1 VIWLTNKQFG
11 FLPGRSTMDAII
23 EVLDDWN
30 FAKDQKRAIIAIFFD
45 FAKAFDMVNHELL
58 LEKLVALNLPG
69 WLTSWIAAFLTDRKQ
84 RVVYNKTTTEWKNV
98 EAGVIQGSVLGPI
111 LFILFLSDINKYFPD
126 GVTFEKYADDI
137 LAYIIY
143 DKSAGDLPQQIA
155 DGVQRWCAD
164 NQMRLN
170 PSKCEVLAIPS
181 PHSEPTIPIILNGA
195 QLNFV
200 TTYKYLGFNVNKE
213 LDCIQQW
220 ARVQKIIGPS
230 IHLIKELKQLGF
242 REEILI
248 TVYRAYVVSHFIYSA
263 PMLSTAS
270 RLAKLEM
277 TSFQNKML
285 RIINIQPDAA
295 LIKYNLLPI
304 TDQLDNT
311 SLKILKRILA
321 DPRHPITINM
331 PRNNSSTR
339 GAKHF
344 PYYIREGKTHAY
356 NDSFMPTN
364 MRSIRDRTSQLYNDN
379 RRADNYNT
387 VRLPQPTPLLITT
400 KAAAV
405 VKRLVPKEADC
416 VPLVPCPTCGRGYK
430 GTHGLR
436 THRRTCDKKQRGTG
450 SRKSVAPK

>member
-1 VIWLTNKQFG
+1 
-11 FLPGRSTMDAII
+11 
-23 EVLDDWN
+23 
-30 FAKDQKRAIIAIFFD
+30 
-45 FAKAFDMVNHELL
+45 
-58 LEKLVALNLPG
+58 
-69 WLTSWIAAFLTDRKQ
+69 
-84 RVVYNKTTTEWKNV
+84 
-98 EAGVIQGSVLGPI
+98 
-111 LFILFLSDINKYFPD
+111 
-126 GVTFEKYADDI
+126 
-137 LAYIIY
+137 
-143 DKSAGDLPQQIA
+143 
-155 DGVQRWCAD
+155 
-164 NQMRLN
+164 
-170 PSKCEVLAIPS
+170 
-181 PHSEPTIPIILNGA
+181 
-195 QLNFV
+195 
-200 TTYKYLGFNVNKE
+200 
-213 LDCIQQW
+213 
-220 ARVQKIIGPS
+220 
-230 IHLIKELKQLGF
+230 
-242 REEILI
+242 
-248 TVYRAYVVSHFIYSA
+248 
-263 PMLSTAS
+263 MLSTAS

-436 THRRTCDKKQRGTG
+436 THRRTCDKKERGTG